1 MTFKTWDDLDYWKSG
16 EWQVVE
22 ERLDDRDK
30 SRELYNPSREL
41 LFAALDATPFDK
53 VKAAIYGQDPY
64 PDRSCACGLA
74 FSIPNGTVQR
84 NMVLPPTLGI
94 IFREY
99 GDDLH
104 YPSPTGTSLMLWA
117 ERGVLLWNAIPSCD
131 WKKSLSHD
139 WPEWALL
146 TKEITTRLS
155 DKGNVVFVFC
165 GSVARRSVKD
175 VNPEFNSILEVSHPS
190 PRAIRN
196 SIVPFR
202 GSRIFSTIND
212 KLTQRHGVDP
222 INWKLP

>member
-30 SRELYNPSREL
+30 LNELYNPSREL
-41 LFAALDATPFDK
+41 LFAALDATPFHK
-53 VKAAIYGQDPY
+53 VKVAFYGQDPY
-64 PDRSCACGLA
+64 PDRSIACGLFA
-74 FSIPNGTVQR
+74 SVPNGAINR
-84 NMVLPPTLGI
+84 GLSLPPTLHSI
-94 IFREY
+94 LSEY
-99 GDDLH
+99 CDDLH
-104 YPSPTGTSLMLWA
+104 YPYPTGTSLNLWA
-117 ERGVLLWNAIPSCD
+117 ERGVLLWNAIPSCE

-165 GSVARRSVKD
+165 GGVARRSVKD
-175 VNPEFNSILEVSHPS
+175 VKPEFNSVLEVSHPS
-190 PRAIRN
+190 PRASRN
-196 SIVPFR
+196 SLSPFR
-202 GSRIFSTIND
+202 GSRIFSTVND
-212 KLTQRHGVDP
+212 RLAQKHGVDP